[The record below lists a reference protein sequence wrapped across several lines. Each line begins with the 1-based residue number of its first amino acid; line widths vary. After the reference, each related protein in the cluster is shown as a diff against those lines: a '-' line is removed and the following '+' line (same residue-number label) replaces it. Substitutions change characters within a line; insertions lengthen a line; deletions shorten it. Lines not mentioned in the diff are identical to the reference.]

1 MKKRCTSGHVNG
13 KRIFL
18 MLLAAVGP
26 RCAVALGCAVASGL
40 AKHIIRMRI
49 GVLSPFPSEV
59 AIGEMIHR
67 HSFYY
72 LLCPW

>member
-1 MKKRCTSGHVNG
+1 MEWQRPRIACMKKRCTSGHVNG

-26 RCAVALGCAVASGL
+26 RCAVALGCAVASYL

-49 GVLSPFPSEV
+49 DVLSPSAV
-59 AIGEMIHR
+59 K
-67 HSFYY
+67 SQ
-72 LLCPW
+72 